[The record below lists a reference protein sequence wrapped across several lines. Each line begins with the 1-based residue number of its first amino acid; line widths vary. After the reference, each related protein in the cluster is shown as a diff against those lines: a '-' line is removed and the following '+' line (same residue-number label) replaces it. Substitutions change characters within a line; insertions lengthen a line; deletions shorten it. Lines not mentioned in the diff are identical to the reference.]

1 MEEIIG
7 SSEYLW
13 GYWKISVLHQLGKS
27 SRFQTPKNTINSTFK
42 EVYISLCYH
51 QLERRVA
58 SEPNRS
64 CPLQQLS
71 FLDWFPFAKPVVFY
85 IVGLLRCFTILVTF
99 QAVVFPHSS
108 WLANQFFL
116 WKDMFEIYIHIW
128 PFVNVFYN
136 FVFLLS
142 IILAFFNLFLKFFIQ
157 LFFCLKL
164 KVYFCIDIQWSP
176 CRADALL
183 LIKISAVG
191 WEKENVLIYK
201 RRLQDALSLAC

>member
-13 GYWKISVLHQLGKS
+13 GYWKIWVLHQLGKS
-27 SRFQTPKNTINSTFK
+27 SRFQTPKNIINSTFK

-108 WLANQFFL
+108 WLANQFFFYGKTCSKYTFIFDPL
-116 WKDMFEIYIHIW
+116 WTF
-128 PFVNVFYN
+128 F
-136 FVFLLS
+136 
-142 IILAFFNLFLKFFIQ
+142 IILSFFYRLYWRFLI
-157 LFFCLKL
+157 FFCNFLSN
-164 KVYFCIDIQWSP
+164 YFFVW
-176 CRADALL
+176 
-183 LIKISAVG
+183 
-191 WEKENVLIYK
+191 N
-201 RRLQDALSLAC
+201 